1 MGIYGAINSAVS
13 GLSAQATALENI
25 SGNVANSQTVGF
37 KRLDTTFSDLVSG
50 GGSTQADQVS
60 GTTYATSRATN
71 TIGGDISSNDVDT
84 YMAINGEGYFVV
96 TQAADFVDGSTTFA
110 DDTFY
115 TRAGDF
121 EVNKEGYFVNQSGY
135 YLKGFP
141 LDPTTGNPVGDN
153 PSVIQINSQP
163 LAANSTTTVSYQA
176 SLPTV
181 PDTTNYDGSDADT
194 ALLNTGANS
203 PPASGAN
210 LGASDIAVG
219 GTNETDFL
227 ATSITGGAVTTY
239 NSNGSEVPLNIR
251 WAKIDNTA
259 GAEVWSMYIDT
270 GGDAT
275 NEYYKIGDV
284 TFDGNGDIDTL
295 TPNGAGAVTVTNTGT
310 ESFTLDEIT
319 VGGVT
324 AGTAGNAADS
334 ITISFANGSLTQFA
348 DPDGIAT
355 SVNLSQNG
363 YAAGELTNIA
373 IDESGRVI
381 ASYSNNQTR
390 ALYEIPL
397 ATFQAEQ
404 NLRRVDGAAFA
415 ATSDSGDANLSGGG
429 AVISNALELS
439 NADIADEFS
448 KLIITQQAYSA
459 NSRIVTSADEMLDS
473 ALNMVR

>member
-60 GTTYATSRATN
+60 GTTYSTSRATN
-71 TIGGDISSNDVDT
+71 TVAGDISSSQVDT
-84 YMAINGEGYFVV
+84 YMAINGSGYFVV

-163 LAANSTTTVSYQA
+163 LAASATTTVNYQA
-176 SLPTV
+176 SLPRV
-181 PDTTNYDGSDADT
+181 PATTNYDANT
-194 ALLNTGANS
+194 ANSELLNNGTNGA
-203 PPASGAN
+203 PGPN
-210 LGASDIAVG
+210 LGATEIGDT
-219 GTNETDFL
+219 GTLEADFL
-227 ATSITGGAVTTY
+227 ASSISGGAVTAY
-239 NSNGSEVPLNIR
+239 NSNGSEVPLNVR
-251 WAKIDNTA
+251 WAKVDNTA

-270 GGDAT
+270 GGET
-275 NEYYKIGDV
+275 GTSYYKVGDV
-284 TFDGNGDIDTL
+284 TFDGTGQVTTIAT
-295 TPNGAGAVTVTNTGT
+295 TGATAGLGVTTDGT
-310 ESFTLDEIT
+310 SNFTLDTIT

-324 AGTAGNAADS
+324 AGTAANAADS

-355 SVNLSQNG
+355 SVNLNQNG

-397 ATFQAEQ
+397 ATFRAEQ
-404 NLRRVDGAAFA
+404 NLRRVDGAGFA
-415 ATSDSGDANLSGGG
+415 ATSDSGDADLSGGG

>member
-1 MGIYGAINSAVS
+1 MGIYGAINAAVS
-13 GLSAQATALENI
+13 GLAAQAQALENI
-25 SGNVANSQTVGF
+25 SGNVANSQTIGY

-71 TIGGDISSNDVDT
+71 TVSGDISSNDVDT

-110 DDTFY
+110 DDTYY

-141 LDPTTGNPVGDN
+141 LDPTTGNPIGDN

-163 LAANSTTTVSYQA
+163 LAANATTTVNYQA
-176 SLPTV
+176 SLPSV
-181 PDTTNYDGSDADT
+181 PSTNLYDGSDPAT
-194 ALLNTGANS
+194 ALMNDGANGA
-203 PPASGAN
+203 PGPA

-227 ATSITGGAVTTY
+227 NQSISGGSITAY
-239 NSNGSEVPLNIR
+239 NTNGSEVPLNIR
-251 WAKIDNTA
+251 WAKVDNTA
-259 GAEVWSMYIDT
+259 GAEVWSMFIDS

-275 NEYYKIGDV
+275 NEYYKVGEA
-284 TFDGNGDIDTL
+284 TFDAS
-295 TPNGAGAVTVTNTGT
+295 GAITGLANTGATALTVTANGT
-310 ESFTLDEIT
+310 TSFAIDGIT

-324 AGTAGNAADS
+324 VGSAANP

-355 SVNLSQNG
+355 SVNLTQDG
-363 YAAGELTNIA
+363 YAAGELSNIA
-373 IDESGRVI
+373 IDESGRVV

-390 ALYEIPL
+390 AVYEIPL

-415 ATSDSGDANLSGGG
+415 ATSGSGDAKLSGGG
-429 AVISNALELS
+429 AVISNAVELS

-459 NSRIVTSADEMLDS
+459 NSKIVTSADEMLDS
-473 ALNMVR
+473 ALNMIR